1 MRKTKPTPFPSDPL
15 VSDAA
20 VLGAAVRAAR
30 TGAGLRLADAA
41 ALLGVAKQT
50 LADLETGKGTIGLG
64 LALKIAENL
73 GATVFVVPSTEREK
87 MRRLLM
93 ESSR

>member
-1 MRKTKPTPFPSDPL
+1 L

-30 TGAGLRLADAA
+30 TGAGLPLADAA

-73 GATVFVVPSTEREK
+73 GATLFVVPSTEREK

>member
-1 MRKTKPTPFPSDPL
+1 MRKTKPTAFPSDPI

-20 VLGAAVRAAR
+20 VLGNAVRAAR

-50 LADLETGKGTIGLG
+50 LSDLENGKGSIGLG
-64 LALKIAENL
+64 LALKIAEGL
-73 GATVFVVPSTEREK
+73 GATLFVVPSTEREK
-87 MRRLLM
+87 TRRLLVG
-93 ESSR
+93 SR

>member
-1 MRKTKPTPFPSDPL
+1 MKKTKPTAFPSDPL
-15 VSDAA
+15 VASAT

-30 TGAGLRLADAA
+30 TGAGLRLVDAA

-64 LALKIAENL
+64 LALKIAEGL
-73 GATVFVVPSTEREK
+73 GATLFVVPSTEREK
-87 MRRLLM
+87 TRRLLM
-93 ESSR
+93 ESR

>member
-1 MRKTKPTPFPSDPL
+1 MRKTKPTTFPPDP
-15 VSDAA
+15 VVTNAA

-50 LADLETGKGTIGLG
+50 LSDLETGKGTIGLG
-64 LALKIAENL
+64 LALKIAEGL
-73 GATVFVVPSTEREK
+73 GATLFVVPSTEREK
-87 MRRLLM
+87 TRRLLM
-93 ESSR
+93 EPR